1 MTQRAEDLYQVALT
15 LTDSERADLAT
26 RLLESL
32 DPDTED
38 DADVETAW
46 ASEIAD
52 RLGEADRGE
61 VRPIPWDEARRMIA
75 DDGH

>member
-52 RLGEADRGE
+52 RLGEARSGRGQADPLGRGPPDDR
-61 VRPIPWDEARRMIA
+61 R
-75 DDGH
+75 